1 MKILYGV
8 QGTGNGHLSRAR
20 AMAEAFQQFPE
31 LDVQWLFSGRAPESF
46 FAMEAFGDYWWR
58 EGLTF
63 AHKAG
68 KIDQIATL
76 RQLNLPR
83 LLSDTRTL
91 PVGDFDLVI
100 SDFEPVTAWAA
111 KRHKRPSL
119 GLGHQYAFDFNIPTP
134 PFGWAARAIMKV
146 FAPVQVGL
154 GMHWHHFDQPILPPI
169 AQTHGVAEEAAND
182 QRDFVLVYLP
192 FEHHAALLQQL
203 AQVKQRFIVYG
214 LPVDLPKADHITLRA
229 PSVDGFRRDLA
240 AAKAVICNS
249 GFELIAE
256 TLTVGKPILTRPLQG
271 QFEQEA
277 NALALEELRLAR
289 VVKNFDAIT
298 ISRWLEEHP
307 RGVRILWPDV
317 AKAIAGWIADGRR
330 DSPQQLAQSLWEGV
344 TPGLTTA
351 QQDKLP
357 ETENGKSSV
366 GGIKGSE
373 TS

>member
-20 AMAEAFQQFPE
+20 AMAGAFQQFPE
-31 LDVQWLFSGRAPESF
+31 LDVQWLFSGRAQESF

-68 KIDQIATL
+68 KIDQLATV

-83 LLSDTRTL
+83 LLTDIRTL
-91 PVGDFDLVI
+91 PVEDFDLVI

-111 KRHKRPSL
+111 KKQKRPSL
-119 GLGHQYAFDFNIPTP
+119 GLGHQYAFDFSIPTP
-134 PFGWAARAIMKV
+134 PFGWAARAIMKM

-154 GMHWHHFDQPILPPI
+154 GMHWHHFSQPILPPI
-169 AQTHGVAEEAAND
+169 AQTHEAAEQAADND
-182 QRDFVLVYLP
+182 QDFVLVYLP
-192 FEHHAALLQQL
+192 FEHHAALLHQL
-203 AQVKQRFIVYG
+203 AQIKQRFIVYG
-214 LPVDLPKADHITLRA
+214 LPVDLPKADHITLKT

-256 TLTVGKPILTRPLQG
+256 TLTLGKPILTRPLQG

-277 NALALEELRLAR
+277 NALALQELRLAR
-289 VVKNFDAIT
+289 VVKHFDAVT
-298 ISRWLEEHP
+298 ISRWLAEHP
-307 RGVRILWPDV
+307 RGVHINWPDV
-317 AKAIAGWIADGRR
+317 ATAIAGWIADGRR

-344 TPGLTTA
+344 MPALATA
-351 QQDKLP
+351 QQGTPQQAAK
-357 ETENGKSSV
+357 GKS
-366 GGIKGSE
+366 GMRDIKGSE